1 MTKLTELKKN
11 DVMLVRENTDE
22 KSIILDSKELPTDI
36 HLVDYTVEG
45 DTKTDAVRAFKMSD
59 VFDAYYDFG
68 IKTITS
74 IRTGYGSIR
83 PNLWKAPKPE
93 DD

>member
-1 MTKLTELKKN
+1 MTKLTELKKS
-11 DVMLVRENTDE
+11 DVILVRENTDE
-22 KSIILDSKELPTDI
+22 KTIVLDSKELPTDI
-36 HLVDYTVEG
+36 HLVEYTDEG
-45 DTKTDAVRAFKMSD
+45 NTKIDAVRAFKMSD

-68 IKTITS
+68 VKTITS

-83 PNLWKAPKPE
+83 PNLWVSPKPK

>member
-1 MTKLTELKKN
+1 MTKLSELKKN

-22 KSIILDSKELPTDI
+22 ETIMLDSKELPTDI
-36 HLVDYTVEG
+36 HLIDYTVEG
-45 DTKTDAVRAFKMSD
+45 ETKTDAVRAFKMSD
-59 VFDAYYDFG
+59 VFDAYYDLG
-68 IKTITS
+68 IKSVTAIK
-74 IRTGYGSIR
+74 TGYGSIR

>member
-11 DVMLVRENTDE
+11 DVILVRENTDE
-22 KSIILDSKELPTDI
+22 KTIVLDSKELPTDI
-36 HLVDYTVEG
+36 HLVEYTEEG

-68 IKTITS
+68 VKTITA
-74 IRTGYGSIR
+74 IKTGYGSIR

>member
-11 DVMLVRENTDE
+11 DVILVRENTDE
-22 KSIILDSKELPTDI
+22 KTIVLDSKELPTDI
-36 HLVDYTVEG
+36 HLVQYDVEG
-45 DTKTDAVRAFKMSD
+45 ETKTDAVRAFKMSD
-59 VFDAYYDFG
+59 VFDAYYDIG
-68 IKTITS
+68 VKTITA
-74 IRTGYGSIR
+74 IKTGYGSIR

>member
-36 HLVDYTVEG
+36 HLVEYDVEG
-45 DTKTDAVRAFKMSD
+45 ETKTDAVRAFKMSD
-59 VFDAYYDFG
+59 VFDAYWDIG
-68 IKTITS
+68 VKSVTAIK
-74 IRTGYGSIR
+74 TGYGSIR
-83 PNLWKAPKPE
+83 PNLWKAPKPK

>member
-1 MTKLTELKKN
+1 MSKLTELKKN

-36 HLVDYTVEG
+36 HLVQYDVEG
-45 DTKTDAVRAFKMSD
+45 EIKTDAVRAFKMSD
-59 VFDAYYDFG
+59 VFDAYWDIG
-68 IKTITS
+68 VKSVTAIK
-74 IRTGYGSIR
+74 TGYGSIR